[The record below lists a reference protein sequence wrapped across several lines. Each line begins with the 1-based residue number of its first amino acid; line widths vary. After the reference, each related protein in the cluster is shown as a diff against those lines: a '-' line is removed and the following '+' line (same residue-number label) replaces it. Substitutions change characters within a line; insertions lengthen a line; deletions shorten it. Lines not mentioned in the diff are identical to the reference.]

1 MQNKTMKE
9 NQYHS
14 NQENLRLAF
23 LLNLSFAVAETI
35 GGLYTNSIAILAD
48 ALHDLGDS
56 LTLAAAWRLEQLS
69 EKDRDSRY
77 SYGYKRFS
85 LLSAFISGV
94 VLFFGSIIIISEAIQ
109 RMIDPQPSD
118 ARGMLL
124 FALVGMAVN
133 GYAAFHTKQGG
144 NLNSRMISWHLVE
157 DLLGWI
163 AVFIVSIV
171 LLIWEIEIL
180 DPLLSLAIS
189 IFVVINVLRNLG
201 STFRLFLQGVPER
214 IDVKTIEDEIR
225 KLNKVKDMHHTH
237 IWSLDGEQHVLT
249 THVVLDQNAK
259 KEEIRM
265 IKNKI
270 RDFAEVY
277 GMAHTTVEFEYLE
290 EDCSMRKKSRN
301 MIDGF

>member
-1 MQNKTMKE
+1 MTMKE
-9 NQYHS
+9 NQHHS
-14 NQENLRLAF
+14 NQKKLRLAF
-23 LLNLSFAVAETI
+23 LLNLSFTVAETI
-35 GGLYTNSIAILAD
+35 GGLYTNSVAILAD

-69 EKDRDSRY
+69 EKDSDSRY

-85 LLSAFISGV
+85 LLSALISGV
-94 VLFFGSIIIISEAIQ
+94 VLLLGSIVIISEAIQ

-118 ARGMLL
+118 ARGMLI

-133 GYAAFHTKQGG
+133 GYAAFRTKQGG

-201 STFRLFLQGVPER
+201 ATLRLFLQGVPEK
-214 IDVKTIEDEIR
+214 IDVKTMETEIR

-249 THVVLDQNAK
+249 THVVLNQNAK

-277 GMAHTTVEFEYLE
+277 GMVHTTVEFEYLD
-290 EDCSMRKKSRN
+290 EDCSMRNRSNNK
-301 MIDGF
+301 IDD